1 MIEPRHLRP
10 LRLGVFGG
18 SFDPVHAGHVS
29 VAERAQAAFE
39 LERIFWIPARRPPH
53 KPDHE
58 LADDALRMAMAM
70 IATVHEPSWEVLD
83 VELER
88 EGPSYTYDTLL
99 ALEDVAKRYTL
110 PRKEGGLARRR
121 RDLEMFLIIGS
132 DNLPGLPGWRNAEDV
147 LAIAQPIV
155 VWRGDGDPEAML
167 EGLEGRL
174 SEEALARVRRG
185 FLEVPPNPHSATE
198 IRAALARGEV
208 PEGALEHEVLEF
220 IAANGLYGWPADA
233 ELPPDPRPPRTP
245 NIEFGPPTTFRE
257 RPDIKRRER

>member
-1 MIEPRHLRP
+1 MTDRHLRP

-29 VAERAQAAFE
+29 VAERAQEAFD
-39 LERIFWIPARRPPH
+39 LERVFWIPARRPPH

-58 LADDALRMAMAM
+58 LAADGLRLAMTM
-70 IATVHEPSWEVLD
+70 IATVHDRSWEVLSL
-83 VELER
+83 EMER

-110 PRKEGGLARRR
+110 PRKDGGLARRK
-121 RDLEMFLIIGS
+121 RDLELFLILGS

-147 LAIAQPIV
+147 LSIAQPIV
-155 VWRGDGDPEAML
+155 VWRGDGDPEDLLGAVA
-167 EGLEGRL
+167 GRL
-174 SEEALARVRRG
+174 SDRALERVRRG

-208 PEGALEHEVLEF
+208 PEGALEYEVLEL
-220 IAANGLYGWPADA
+220 IAEHGLYGWPPDA

-245 NIEFGPPTTFRE
+245 NIPYGPATTFRE